1 MSDQAAPT
9 MIETDN
15 GLLPFQSWFV
25 RERWQPAVREVC
37 LPADVR
43 ATPQVMHALENA
55 DFVIIAPSNP
65 FVSIDPILNV
75 YPIREMVMDLPR
87 AVLAVTPIIGDKA
100 LKGPA
105 AKMMAEMN
113 LPVSAAAVA
122 GHYGDLIDGFVID
135 QQDRAQVN
143 NLNCA
148 VLASNTIMNEGPDR
162 VRLAV
167 EVLDFARQIT
177 N

>member
-1 MSDQAAPT
+1 
-9 MIETDN
+9 
-15 GLLPFQSWFV
+15 
-25 RERWQPAVREVC
+25 
-37 LPADVR
+37 
-43 ATPQVMHALENA
+43 
-55 DFVIIAPSNP
+55 
-65 FVSIDPILNV
+65 
-75 YPIREMVMDLPR
+75 
-87 AVLAVTPIIGDKA
+87 
-100 LKGPA
+100 
-105 AKMMAEMN
+105 
-113 LPVSAAAVA
+113 VA